1 MIEYFVD
8 EAGDS
13 ALWGRRGKV
22 LIGTKGCSSYFILGM
37 IRVDDAARLALE
49 ANELRSQ
56 ILADP
61 YFRGVP
67 SLDPAR
73 RRTAIA
79 FHAKDDPPEVR
90 RDFFK
95 LLLRHEMTFHAVVRD
110 KTKVARIVRDSTVLH
125 PNYKYNQNQLYDD
138 LARRLFHD
146 KLHQEDAYSVVFA
159 RRGHSDRTRALQ
171 GALENAR
178 ERHCSEQGVQFDAP
192 ITARYAVPPEQI
204 ELQVV
209 DYCLWAVQR
218 AYEMREDRFIRLLWP
233 HVHCVWDC
241 DDIRGGKS
249 GTRYT
254 KEKPLD
260 AANILRNR
268 QQI

>member
-1 MIEYFVD
+1 MIEYCVD

-13 ALWGRRGKV
+13 VLWGRRGKM
-22 LIGTKGCSSYFILGM
+22 LIGTEGCSSYFILGM
-37 IRVDDAARLALE
+37 VQVSDAARLQAE
-49 ANELRSQ
+49 AEGLRQQ

-67 SLDPAR
+67 SMDPAK
-73 RRTAIA
+73 RRTAVA

-95 LLLRHEMTFHAVVRD
+95 LLLRHDITFHAVVRD
-110 KTKVARIVRDSTVLH
+110 KRRVAQIVRDSTMLH
-125 PNYKYNQNQLYDD
+125 PNYAYNQNQLYDD

-146 KLHQEDAYSVVFA
+146 KLHLADAYSVLFA

-171 GALENAR
+171 TALEKAR
-178 ERHCSEQGVQFDAP
+178 DKHCSIEGVASDAP
-192 ITARYAVPPEQI
+192 ITVQHAYPVERV
-204 ELQVV
+204 ELQVA
-209 DYCLWAVQR
+209 DYYLWAVQR
-218 AYEMREDRFIRLLWP
+218 AYEKGEDRYLQLVWP
-233 HVHCVWDC
+233 QVHCVWDC
-241 DDIRGGKS
+241 DDAREDKDGV
-249 GTRYT
+249 RYT

-260 AANILRNR
+260 AACIQQLR